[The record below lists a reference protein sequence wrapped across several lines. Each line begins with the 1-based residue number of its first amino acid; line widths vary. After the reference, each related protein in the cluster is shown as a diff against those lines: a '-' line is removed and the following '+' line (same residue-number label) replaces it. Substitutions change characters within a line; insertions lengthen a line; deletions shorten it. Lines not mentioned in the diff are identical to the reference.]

1 MTSDRDGLLKNA
13 SSGTISSA
21 GPSEIVVSESLD
33 DTIPSELNE
42 FGDCGTLKKLFKKSA
57 DIRSKFK
64 GFNRGRISCS
74 ARSQLAVSTDCTV
87 NGVIS
92 LCSVLIRQGKW
103 STMVFLNKL
112 LKSVPDDGL
121 QIANYDE
128 NTVVN
133 QGTSEWPLPQ
143 LTFHHVHGSN
153 IQILRGGRV
162 ARRRESFCKGLA
174 FSSRPIQIDE
184 NVCIRFAE
192 VVSNWSG
199 VLRFGVT
206 NVDPETFR
214 GIELP
219 KFACP
224 DLTSKE
230 GYWAKAL
237 PERYSVAG
245 SILHFYVNAEG
256 ELYYG
261 INGVL
266 KGQFLNGINVFSP
279 LWVIVDI
286 YGNSSSLEFIDPNE
300 VRFRSARSTVS
311 RSRASS
317 RPPSA
322 TSISQT
328 QVATTNTVTHHRHPR
343 NSVQFTPLTFH
354 TVRGKHVALTH
365 AYTVAE
371 RHAGEYA
378 CGYVFTS
385 RPLELNE
392 KIVIQVLDVEL
403 AYTGSMAF
411 GLTCCDPVNL
421 QGSTLPV
428 DSDDLLE
435 RPEYWVGI
443 KDVAAQP
450 KISDELSFWISEK
463 GEVYFAKNNL
473 TSRVIIHVDT
483 SVRLWAYFDVYG
495 TTQKIRVLGSVKV
508 TTASQIAA
516 QRLLP
521 TPAITRT
528 SRSLLDLSPET
539 RAGTGGTSS
548 ELSTFP
554 TTSAHLAH
562 TNRED
567 YSFLSRRTQSETG
580 DSSNGAFL
588 NIPCLSQEER
598 RRVPSSTP
606 AAAGSSRPIFMS
618 GEHFIDFL
626 ESLDNIHGVHGNESN
641 ISHQPQFQ
649 FPPIPARSS
658 PVRLLSG
665 RPPLHPSPRPPPL
678 PEQTATHQQRSGD
691 DEGEIGDEC
700 RICMN
705 SKVNCVIY
713 TCGHMSMCFECAT
726 ETWHLNGECP
736 ICRKKIE
743 DVIKI
748 YKS

>member
-1 MTSDRDGLLKNA
+1 MTSDRDTLLKNV
-13 SSGTISSA
+13 SNGTISSA

-33 DTIPSELNE
+33 DTTPSESNE
-42 FGDCGTLKKLFKKSA
+42 FGDCGTLKRLFKKSA

-64 GFNRGRISCS
+64 E
-74 ARSQLAVSTDCTV
+74 
-87 NGVIS
+87 
-92 LCSVLIRQGKW
+92 
-103 STMVFLNKL
+103 
-112 LKSVPDDGL
+112 SVPDDGL

-311 RSRASS
+311 RNRASS
-317 RPPSA
+317 RPFSA
-322 TSISQT
+322 TSASQA
-328 QVATTNTVTHHRHPR
+328 QIATTSTATHHRHPR
-343 NSVQFTPLTFH
+343 NSSNSRPNLPLSKYHAGIQFTPLTFH

-385 RPLELNE
+385 RPLALNE
-392 KIVIQVLDVEL
+392 KIVIQILDIES

-450 KISDELSFWISEK
+450 KISDELSFWITEK

-473 TSRVIIHVDT
+473 ASRVIIHVDT

-508 TTASQIAA
+508 TAASQMAT
-516 QRLLP
+516 QRLPP

-539 RAGTGGTSS
+539 RADARGLSS
-548 ELSTFP
+548 ELSAFP
-554 TTSAHLAH
+554 ITSTHLAH
-562 TNRED
+562 ANHED
-567 YSFLSRRTQSETG
+567 CSPLLSRRTQSETG
-580 DSSNGAFL
+580 DSLNGVFL
-588 NIPCLSQEER
+588 HMPCSSQAE
-598 RRVPSSTP
+598 RRVPTSTSTVARP
-606 AAAGSSRPIFMS
+606 SRPIFMN
-618 GEHFIDFL
+618 GEHLIDFL
-626 ESLDNIHGVHGNESN
+626 ENLDNIHGLHGNESN
-641 ISHQPQFQ
+641 ISHRSQ
-649 FPPIPARSS
+649 FPPPSVPARAS
-658 PVRLLSG
+658 PVRLLPG
-665 RPPLHPSPRPPPL
+665 RPPLHPSPRLPL
-678 PEQTATHQQRSGD
+678 PAQTTTHLQQSGD

>member
-1 MTSDRDGLLKNA
+1 MTSDGDSLLKNA
-13 SSGTISSA
+13 SSDTISSA
-21 GPSEIVVSESLD
+21 GSSEIVVSESLD
-33 DTIPSELNE
+33 DTTPSESNE
-42 FGDCGTLKKLFKKSA
+42 FGDCGTLKRLFKKSA
-57 DIRSKFK
+57 DIRNKFK
-64 GFNRGRISCS
+64 E
-74 ARSQLAVSTDCTV
+74 
-87 NGVIS
+87 
-92 LCSVLIRQGKW
+92 
-103 STMVFLNKL
+103 
-112 LKSVPDDGL
+112 SVPDDGL

-300 VRFRSARSTVS
+300 VRFRSARSAVS
-311 RSRASS
+311 RNRASS
-317 RPPSA
+317 RPLSA
-322 TSISQT
+322 TSVSQT
-328 QVATTNTVTHHRHPR
+328 QIATTSTTTHHRHPR
-343 NSVQFTPLTFH
+343 NSSNTRPDFPPLKYHTGAQFTPLTFH

-385 RPLELNE
+385 RPLALNE
-392 KIVIQVLDVEL
+392 KIVIQVLDIES

-450 KISDELSFWISEK
+450 KISDELSFWITEK

-473 TSRVIIHVDT
+473 TPRVIIHVDT
-483 SVRLWAYFDVYG
+483 SVKLWAYFDVYG
-495 TTQKIRVLGSVKV
+495 TTQKIRVLGSIKIV
-508 TTASQIAA
+508 AA
-516 QRLLP
+516 YQMAVRLP
-521 TPAITRT
+521 PVPAITRT
-528 SRSLLDLSPET
+528 SRSLLDLSPEIRT
-539 RAGTGGTSS
+539 DAGRSSS
-548 ELSTFP
+548 ELCAFP
-554 TTSAHLAH
+554 TTSAHLTH
-562 TNRED
+562 GSRENC
-567 YSFLSRRTQSETG
+567 SPFLSRRTQSETG
-580 DSSNGAFL
+580 DSLSGVFL
-588 NIPCLSQEER
+588 RLPCSSQAE
-598 RRVPSSTP
+598 RRVPTSAPTVAMP
-606 AAAGSSRPIFMS
+606 SRPVFMS

-626 ESLDNIHGVHGNESN
+626 ENLDNIHGLHGNEPN
-641 ISHQPQFQ
+641 ISHRSQ
-649 FPPIPARSS
+649 FPSPLVPARSS
-658 PVRLLSG
+658 PVRLLPG
-665 RPPLHPSPRPPPL
+665 RPPLHPSLRPPL
-678 PEQTATHQQRSGD
+678 FAQTESHQQRYGD
-691 DEGEIGDEC
+691 DEGEVGDEC

>member
-13 SSGTISSA
+13 SSGTISIA
-21 GPSEIVVSESLD
+21 GPSEIVISESLD
-33 DTIPSELNE
+33 DTTPSETNE
-42 FGDCGTLKKLFKKSA
+42 FGDCGTLKRLFKKSA

-64 GFNRGRISCS
+64 E
-74 ARSQLAVSTDCTV
+74 
-87 NGVIS
+87 
-92 LCSVLIRQGKW
+92 
-103 STMVFLNKL
+103 
-112 LKSVPDDGL
+112 SVPDDGL

-300 VRFRSARSTVS
+300 VRFRSTRSTVS

-317 RPPSA
+317 RPVST
-322 TSISQT
+322 TSISQA
-328 QVATTNTVTHHRHPR
+328 QIATTSAIAHHRHSR
-343 NSVQFTPLTFH
+343 NSSNSRSNFPLSKYHTGIQFTPLTFH

-385 RPLELNE
+385 RPLALNE
-392 KIVIQVLDVEL
+392 KIVVQVLDVES

-450 KISDELSFWISEK
+450 KINDELSFWITEK

-473 TSRVIIHVDT
+473 APRVIIHVDI

-495 TTQKIRVLGSVKV
+495 TTQKIRMLGSVKV
-508 TTASQIAA
+508 TTASHLVARRFPPI
-516 QRLLP
+516 P
-521 TPAITRT
+521 TNTRT

-539 RAGTGGTSS
+539 RIDIGGPNN
-548 ELSTFP
+548 ELSAFP
-554 TTSAHLAH
+554 TTSTHSSH
-562 TNRED
+562 DSRENC
-567 YSFLSRRTQSETG
+567 SPLLSRRTQSETG
-580 DSSNGAFL
+580 DSLSGML
-588 NIPCLSQEER
+588 LRLPCSSQTER
-598 RRVPSSTP
+598 RVLTSTP
-606 AAAGSSRPIFMS
+606 PVARPSRPIFIS

-626 ESLDNIHGVHGNESN
+626 GNLDNIHGLDGSESN
-641 ISHQPQFQ
+641 ISHRPQ
-649 FPPIPARSS
+649 FPPPPVPARSS
-658 PVRLLSG
+658 PVGLLPERAS
-665 RPPLHPSPRPPPL
+665 LHPLPRFPL
-678 PEQTATHQQRSGD
+678 SAQTASQQQRSGD

-748 YKS
+748 YNNASLLGAVREYCRHFCCALLLPLRKDKSG

>member
-1 MTSDRDGLLKNA
+1 MTSDGDSLLKNA
-13 SSGTISSA
+13 SSDTISSA
-21 GPSEIVVSESLD
+21 GSSEIVVSESLD
-33 DTIPSELNE
+33 DTTPSEFNE
-42 FGDCGTLKKLFKKSA
+42 FGDCGTLKRLFKKSA

-64 GFNRGRISCS
+64 E
-74 ARSQLAVSTDCTV
+74 
-87 NGVIS
+87 
-92 LCSVLIRQGKW
+92 
-103 STMVFLNKL
+103 
-112 LKSVPDDGL
+112 SVPDDGL

-300 VRFRSARSTVS
+300 VRFRSARSAVS
-311 RSRASS
+311 RNRVSS
-317 RPPSA
+317 RPLSA
-322 TSISQT
+322 TSVSQT
-328 QVATTNTVTHHRHPR
+328 QIATTSTTTHHRHPR
-343 NSVQFTPLTFH
+343 NSSNSRLDFPLPKYHTGVQFTPLTFH
-354 TVRGKHVALTH
+354 TVRGKHVVLTH

-385 RPLELNE
+385 RPLALNE
-392 KIVIQVLDVEL
+392 KIVIQILDIES

-450 KISDELSFWISEK
+450 KISDELSFWITEK

-473 TSRVIIHVDT
+473 TPRVIIHVDT

-495 TTQKIRVLGSVKV
+495 TTQKIRVLGSIKV
-508 TTASQIAA
+508 VAASQMAV
-516 QRLLP
+516 RLSP
-521 TPAITRT
+521 VPAITRT
-528 SRSLLDLSPET
+528 SRSLLDLSPEIRT
-539 RAGTGGTSS
+539 DVGGSSS
-548 ELSTFP
+548 ELCAFP
-554 TTSAHLAH
+554 TSAHLTH
-562 TNRED
+562 GNRENC
-567 YSFLSRRTQSETG
+567 SPFLSRRTQSETG
-580 DSSNGAFL
+580 DSLSGVFL
-588 NIPCLSQEER
+588 RLPCSSQAE
-598 RRVPSSTP
+598 RRVPTSASTVAMP
-606 AAAGSSRPIFMS
+606 SRPVFMS

-626 ESLDNIHGVHGNESN
+626 ENLDNIHGLHGNEPTYLIDRN
-641 ISHQPQFQ
+641 SHTSG
-649 FPPIPARSS
+649 SS
-658 PVRLLSG
+658 
-665 RPPLHPSPRPPPL
+665 
-678 PEQTATHQQRSGD
+678 Q
-691 DEGEIGDEC
+691 
-700 RICMN
+700 
-705 SKVNCVIY
+705 
-713 TCGHMSMCFECAT
+713 
-726 ETWHLNGECP
+726 
-736 ICRKKIE
+736 
-743 DVIKI
+743 
-748 YKS
+748 

>member
-1 MTSDRDGLLKNA
+1 MLLFNDCLKTGFRFFFLE
-13 SSGTISSA
+13 SIS
-21 GPSEIVVSESLD
+21 
-33 DTIPSELNE
+33 
-42 FGDCGTLKKLFKKSA
+42 
-57 DIRSKFK
+57 
-64 GFNRGRISCS
+64 
-74 ARSQLAVSTDCTV
+74 
-87 NGVIS
+87 
-92 LCSVLIRQGKW
+92 
-103 STMVFLNKL
+103 
-112 LKSVPDDGL
+112 DDGL

-153 IQILRGGRV
+153 IQILRGGRI

-174 FSSRPIQIDE
+174 FSSRKLSREILTSNQNVRTDYVQNIAELLEKRSIFEIHNNRIKKFYRPIQIDE

-206 NVDPETFR
+206 NVDPETYHST
-214 GIELP
+214 ELP

-286 YGNSSSLEFIDPNE
+286 YGNSSSLEFIGKCFFRQYPNE
-300 VRFRSARSTVS
+300 VRFRSTRSAVS
-311 RSRASS
+311 RNRASN
-317 RPPSA
+317 RPLSA
-322 TSISQT
+322 ASVSQA
-328 QVATTNTVTHHRHPR
+328 QIATTSTTTHRRHSR
-343 NSVQFTPLTFH
+343 NS
-354 TVRGKHVALTH
+354 
-365 AYTVAE
+365 
-371 RHAGEYA
+371 
-378 CGYVFTS
+378 
-385 RPLELNE
+385 
-392 KIVIQVLDVEL
+392 
-403 AYTGSMAF
+403 
-411 GLTCCDPVNL
+411 
-421 QGSTLPV
+421 STLPV

-450 KISDELSFWISEK
+450 KISDELSFWITEK

-473 TSRVIIHVDT
+473 APRVIIHVDT
-483 SVRLWAYFDVYG
+483 SVKLWAYFDVYG
-495 TTQKIRVLGSVKV
+495 TTQKIRMLGSVKV
-508 TTASQIAA
+508 TTASQLVA
-516 QRLLP
+516 QRLP
-521 TPAITRT
+521 PIPAITRT

-539 RAGTGGTSS
+539 RTDVGGSSS
-548 ELSTFP
+548 ELSVFP
-554 TTSAHLAH
+554 TTSTYPAHA
-562 TNRED
+562 NREN
-567 YSFLSRRTQSETG
+567 SSPRLSRRTQSETG
-580 DSSNGAFL
+580 DSFNEMFL
-588 NIPCLSQEER
+588 RLPSSPQAER
-598 RRVPSSTP
+598 RIPTSVSTVTRP
-606 AAAGSSRPIFMS
+606 SRPIFMS

-626 ESLDNIHGVHGNESN
+626 ENLENVHVLHGSESN
-641 ISHQPQFQ
+641 ISHRPQ
-649 FPPIPARSS
+649 FPPPPVPSRAS
-658 PVRLLSG
+658 PVRLLPG
-665 RPPLHPSPRPPPL
+665 RPSLYPSPRPPL
-678 PEQTATHQQRSGD
+678 PAQTSSQQQRSGD

>member
-1 MTSDRDGLLKNA
+1 MTSDGDSLLKNA
-13 SSGTISSA
+13 SSDTISSA
-21 GPSEIVVSESLD
+21 GSSEIVVSESLD
-33 DTIPSELNE
+33 DTTPSEFNE
-42 FGDCGTLKKLFKKSA
+42 FGDCGTLKRLFKKSA

-64 GFNRGRISCS
+64 E
-74 ARSQLAVSTDCTV
+74 
-87 NGVIS
+87 
-92 LCSVLIRQGKW
+92 
-103 STMVFLNKL
+103 
-112 LKSVPDDGL
+112 SVPDDGL

-300 VRFRSARSTVS
+300 VRFRSARSAVS
-311 RSRASS
+311 RNRVSS
-317 RPPSA
+317 RPLSA
-322 TSISQT
+322 TSVSQT
-328 QVATTNTVTHHRHPR
+328 QIATTSTTTHHRHPR
-343 NSVQFTPLTFH
+343 NSSNSRLDFPLPKYHTGVQFTPLTFH
-354 TVRGKHVALTH
+354 TVRGKHVVLTH

-385 RPLELNE
+385 RPLALNE
-392 KIVIQVLDVEL
+392 KIILDIES

-450 KISDELSFWISEK
+450 KISDELSFWITEK

-473 TSRVIIHVDT
+473 TPRVIIHVDT

-495 TTQKIRVLGSVKV
+495 TTQKIRVLGSIKV
-508 TTASQIAA
+508 VAASQMAV
-516 QRLLP
+516 RLSP
-521 TPAITRT
+521 VPAITRT
-528 SRSLLDLSPET
+528 SRSLLDLSPEIRT
-539 RAGTGGTSS
+539 DVGGSSS
-548 ELSTFP
+548 ELCAFP
-554 TTSAHLAH
+554 TSAHLTH
-562 TNRED
+562 GNRENC
-567 YSFLSRRTQSETG
+567 SPFLSRRTQSETG
-580 DSSNGAFL
+580 DSLSGVFL
-588 NIPCLSQEER
+588 RLPCSSQAE
-598 RRVPSSTP
+598 RRVPTSASTVAMP
-606 AAAGSSRPIFMS
+606 SRPVFMS

-626 ESLDNIHGVHGNESN
+626 ENLDNIHGLHGNEPN
-641 ISHQPQFQ
+641 ISHRSQ
-649 FPPIPARSS
+649 FPPPLVPARSS
-658 PVRLLSG
+658 PVRLLPG
-665 RPPLHPSPRPPPL
+665 RPPLHPSPRPPL
-678 PEQTATHQQRSGD
+678 SAQTGSRQQRSGD
-691 DEGEIGDEC
+691 DEGEVGDEC

>member
-1 MTSDRDGLLKNA
+1 MTSDGNGLFKIG
-13 SSGTISSA
+13 SSNTVSSID
-21 GPSEIVVSESLD
+21 PSEIVVGSLD
-33 DTIPSELNE
+33 DEVSSESNE
-42 FGDCGTLKKLFKKSA
+42 FGDFGTLKKLFKKSA

-64 GFNRGRISCS
+64 ESI
-74 ARSQLAVSTDCTV
+74 
-87 NGVIS
+87 
-92 LCSVLIRQGKW
+92 
-103 STMVFLNKL
+103 
-112 LKSVPDDGL
+112 PDDGL

-133 QGTSEWPLPQ
+133 QGTSEWPLPL
-143 LTFHHVHGSN
+143 LTFHYVHGSN

-162 ARRRESFCKGLA
+162 AKRKESFCEGLA

-206 NVDPETFR
+206 NVDPETFL
-214 GIELP
+214 GVELP

-245 SILHFYVNAEG
+245 SILHFYVNGEG

-266 KGQFLNGINVFSP
+266 KGQFLNGINVYSP

-286 YGNSSSLEFIDPNE
+286 YGNSSSLEFIGFLGQKLLSWSSIE
-300 VRFRSARSTVS
+300 VKNPKEIRLRLGHSGVTRGRIFNRPLSSAVLPTNIATTSSVGNQRHS
-311 RSRASS
+311 RSSS
-317 RPPSA
+317 NSRLNLP
-322 TSISQT
+322 TSKYH
-328 QVATTNTVTHHRHPR
+328 VG
-343 NSVQFTPLTFH
+343 VQFTPLTFH
-354 TVRGKHVALTH
+354 TVRGKHIALTH
-365 AYTVAE
+365 GYTVAE
-371 RHAGEYA
+371 RHPGEYS

-385 RPLELNE
+385 RPLTLNE
-392 KIVIQVLDVEL
+392 KIVIQILDVES

-450 KISDELSFWISEK
+450 GIGDELSFWISEK
-463 GEVYFAKNNL
+463 GEVYFVKNNL
-473 TSRVIIHVDT
+473 VPRVIIHVDT
-483 SVRLWAYFDVYG
+483 SVKLWAYFDVYG
-495 TTQKIRVLGSVKV
+495 TTQKIRMLGSVKV
-508 TTASQIAA
+508 TTLSHMIARHVSTLPAS
-516 QRLLP
+516 
-521 TPAITRT
+521 TRN
-528 SRSLLDLSPET
+528 SRSLLDLSPQTVASAYET
-539 RAGTGGTSS
+539 RGSTSEICVCPLQVADPS
-548 ELSTFP
+548 FENPSP
-554 TTSAHLAH
+554 
-562 TNRED
+562 
-567 YSFLSRRTQSETG
+567 FLSKRPQSETG
-580 DSSNGAFL
+580 ENVNGMVLRPPRHIQRSVHIL
-588 NIPCLSQEER
+588 NPL
-598 RRVPSSTP
+598 VT
-606 AAAGSSRPIFMS
+606 SSRPVLIS
-618 GEHFIDFL
+618 GENFIDL
-626 ESLDNIHGVHGNESN
+626 WEAMDNEIQRNASS
-641 ISHQPQFQ
+641 ITHQPQYL
-649 FPPIPARSS
+649 PAPVPFRAS
-658 PVRLLSG
+658 PVQISPG
-665 RPPLHPSPRPPPL
+665 RPYSHPPPHPPL
-678 PEQTATHQQRSGD
+678 PNEVIASSQQKSTE
-691 DEGEIGDEC
+691 EGEFGDEC

-705 SKVNCVIY
+705 AKVNSVIY

>member
-13 SSGTISSA
+13 SNGTISSA
-21 GPSEIVVSESLD
+21 GSSEVV
-33 DTIPSELNE
+33 ISELLGDTTSSEPNE
-42 FGDCGTLKKLFKKSA
+42 FGDCGTLKRLFKKSA
-57 DIRSKFK
+57 DIRSRFK
-64 GFNRGRISCS
+64 ESIS
-74 ARSQLAVSTDCTV
+74 
-87 NGVIS
+87 
-92 LCSVLIRQGKW
+92 
-103 STMVFLNKL
+103 
-112 LKSVPDDGL
+112 DDGL

-153 IQILRGGRV
+153 IQILRGGRI

-174 FSSRPIQIDE
+174 FSSRIHNNRTKKFYRPIQIDE

-206 NVDPETFR
+206 NVDPETYHST
-214 GIELP
+214 ELP

-300 VRFRSARSTVS
+300 VRFRSTRSAVS
-311 RSRASS
+311 RNRASN
-317 RPPSA
+317 RPLSA
-322 TSISQT
+322 ASVSQA
-328 QVATTNTVTHHRHPR
+328 QIATTSTTTHRRHSR
-343 NSVQFTPLTFH
+343 NSVQFTPLMFH
-354 TVRGKHVALTH
+354 TVRGKHVSLTH

-385 RPLELNE
+385 RPLALNE
-392 KIVIQVLDVEL
+392 KIVVQILDIES

-450 KISDELSFWISEK
+450 KISDELSFWITEK

-473 TSRVIIHVDT
+473 APRVIIHVDT
-483 SVRLWAYFDVYG
+483 SVKLWAYFDIYG
-495 TTQKIRVLGSVKV
+495 TTQKIRMLGSVKI
-508 TTASQIAA
+508 TAVSQLVA
-516 QRLLP
+516 QRLP
-521 TPAITRT
+521 PIPAITRT

-539 RAGTGGTSS
+539 RTDVGGSSS
-548 ELSTFP
+548 ELSVFP
-554 TTSAHLAH
+554 TTSTYPAHA
-562 TNRED
+562 NREN
-567 YSFLSRRTQSETG
+567 SPLLSRRTQSETG
-580 DSSNGAFL
+580 DSFNEMFL
-588 NIPCLSQEER
+588 RLPSSPQAER
-598 RRVPSSTP
+598 RVSTSVSTVARP
-606 AAAGSSRPIFMS
+606 SRPIFIS

-626 ESLDNIHGVHGNESN
+626 ENLENVHGLHGSESN
-641 ISHQPQFQ
+641 ISHRPQ
-649 FPPIPARSS
+649 FPPPPVPARAS
-658 PVRLLSG
+658 PVRLLPG
-665 RPPLHPSPRPPPL
+665 RPSSHSSPRPPL
-678 PEQTATHQQRSGD
+678 PAQTTSQPQQTGD

>member
-21 GPSEIVVSESLD
+21 GSSDIVISELLGDTTPSE
-33 DTIPSELNE
+33 PNE
-42 FGDCGTLKKLFKKSA
+42 FGDCGTLKRLFKKSA
-57 DIRSKFK
+57 DIRSRFK
-64 GFNRGRISCS
+64 ESIS
-74 ARSQLAVSTDCTV
+74 
-87 NGVIS
+87 
-92 LCSVLIRQGKW
+92 
-103 STMVFLNKL
+103 
-112 LKSVPDDGL
+112 DDGL

-153 IQILRGGRV
+153 IQILRGGRI

-206 NVDPETFR
+206 NVDPETYHST
-214 GIELP
+214 ELP

-300 VRFRSARSTVS
+300 VRFRSTRSAVS
-311 RSRASS
+311 RNRASN
-317 RPPSA
+317 RPLSA
-322 TSISQT
+322 ASVSQA
-328 QVATTNTVTHHRHPR
+328 QIATTSTTTHRRHSR
-343 NSVQFTPLTFH
+343 NSIQFTPLMFH
-354 TVRGKHVALTH
+354 TVRGKHISLTH

-371 RHAGEYA
+371 RHVGEYA

-385 RPLELNE
+385 RPLALNE
-392 KIVIQVLDVEL
+392 KIVIQILDIES

-450 KISDELSFWISEK
+450 KISDELSFWITEK

-473 TSRVIIHVDT
+473 APRVIIHVDT
-483 SVRLWAYFDVYG
+483 SVKLWAYFDVYG
-495 TTQKIRVLGSVKV
+495 TTQKIRMLGSVKV
-508 TTASQIAA
+508 TTASQLVA
-516 QRLLP
+516 QRLP
-521 TPAITRT
+521 PIPAITRT

-539 RAGTGGTSS
+539 RTDVGGSSS
-548 ELSTFP
+548 ELSVFP
-554 TTSAHLAH
+554 TTSTYPAHA
-562 TNRED
+562 NREN
-567 YSFLSRRTQSETG
+567 SSPRLSRRTQSETG
-580 DSSNGAFL
+580 DSFNEMFL
-588 NIPCLSQEER
+588 RLPSSPQAER
-598 RRVPSSTP
+598 RIPTSVSTVTRP
-606 AAAGSSRPIFMS
+606 SRPIFMS

-626 ESLDNIHGVHGNESN
+626 ENLENVHVLHGSESN
-641 ISHQPQFQ
+641 ISHRPQ
-649 FPPIPARSS
+649 FPPPPVPSRAS
-658 PVRLLSG
+658 PVRLLPG
-665 RPPLHPSPRPPPL
+665 RPSLYPSPRPPL
-678 PEQTATHQQRSGD
+678 PAQTSSQQQRSGD
-691 DEGEIGDEC
+691 DEGKLC
-700 RICMN
+700 NLHMWTY
-705 SKVNCVIY
+705 VNVFRMCNRNMALEWGVPNMSQENRRCHQNLQVI
-713 TCGHMSMCFECAT
+713 TSS
-726 ETWHLNGECP
+726 L
-736 ICRKKIE
+736 
-743 DVIKI
+743 
-748 YKS
+748 

>member
-1 MTSDRDGLLKNA
+1 MTSDGDSLLKNA
-13 SSGTISSA
+13 SSDTISSA
-21 GPSEIVVSESLD
+21 GSSEIVVSESLD
-33 DTIPSELNE
+33 DTTPSEFNE
-42 FGDCGTLKKLFKKSA
+42 FGDCGTLKRLFKKSA

-64 GFNRGRISCS
+64 E
-74 ARSQLAVSTDCTV
+74 
-87 NGVIS
+87 
-92 LCSVLIRQGKW
+92 
-103 STMVFLNKL
+103 
-112 LKSVPDDGL
+112 SVPDDGL

-300 VRFRSARSTVS
+300 VRFRSARSAVS
-311 RSRASS
+311 RNRVSS
-317 RPPSA
+317 RPLSA
-322 TSISQT
+322 TSVSQT
-328 QVATTNTVTHHRHPR
+328 QIATTSTTTHHRHPR
-343 NSVQFTPLTFH
+343 NSSNSRLDFPLPKYHTGVQFTPLTFH
-354 TVRGKHVALTH
+354 TVRGKHVVLTH

-385 RPLELNE
+385 RPLALNE
-392 KIVIQVLDVEL
+392 KIVIQILDIES

-450 KISDELSFWISEK
+450 KISDELSFWITEK

-473 TSRVIIHVDT
+473 TPRVIIHVDT

-495 TTQKIRVLGSVKV
+495 TTQKIRVLGSIKV
-508 TTASQIAA
+508 VAASQMAV
-516 QRLLP
+516 RLSP
-521 TPAITRT
+521 VPAITRT
-528 SRSLLDLSPET
+528 SRSLLDLSPEIRT
-539 RAGTGGTSS
+539 DVGGSSS
-548 ELSTFP
+548 ELCAFP
-554 TTSAHLAH
+554 TSAHLTH
-562 TNRED
+562 GNRENC
-567 YSFLSRRTQSETG
+567 SPFLSRRTQSETG
-580 DSSNGAFL
+580 DSLSGVFL
-588 NIPCLSQEER
+588 RLPCSSQAE
-598 RRVPSSTP
+598 RRVPTSASTVAMP
-606 AAAGSSRPIFMS
+606 SRPVFMS

-626 ESLDNIHGVHGNESN
+626 ENLDNIHGLHGNEPN
-641 ISHQPQFQ
+641 ISHRSQ
-649 FPPIPARSS
+649 FPPPLVPARSS
-658 PVRLLSG
+658 PVRLLPG
-665 RPPLHPSPRPPPL
+665 RPPLHPSPRPPL
-678 PEQTATHQQRSGD
+678 SAQTGSRQQRSGD
-691 DEGEIGDEC
+691 DEGEVGDEC

>member
-13 SSGTISSA
+13 SSGAVSSA
-21 GPSEIVVSESLD
+21 GPSEIVISESLD
-33 DTIPSELNE
+33 DTTPSELNE
-42 FGDCGTLKKLFKKSA
+42 FGDCGTLKRLFKKSA

-64 GFNRGRISCS
+64 E
-74 ARSQLAVSTDCTV
+74 
-87 NGVIS
+87 
-92 LCSVLIRQGKW
+92 
-103 STMVFLNKL
+103 
-112 LKSVPDDGL
+112 SVPDDGL

-300 VRFRSARSTVS
+300 VRFRSARSAVS
-311 RSRASS
+311 RNRASS
-317 RPPSA
+317 RHLSA
-322 TSISQT
+322 TSGSQA
-328 QVATTNTVTHHRHPR
+328 QIATTSTAAHHRHPR
-343 NSVQFTPLTFH
+343 NSIQFTPLTFH
-354 TVRGKHVALTH
+354 TVRGKHIALTH

-385 RPLELNE
+385 RPLALNE
-392 KIVIQVLDVEL
+392 KIVLDIES

-450 KISDELSFWISEK
+450 KISDELSFWITEK

-473 TSRVIIHVDT
+473 ASRVIIHVDT

-508 TTASQIAA
+508 TTASQMAA
-516 QRLLP
+516 QCLPP
-521 TPAITRT
+521 TPTITRT

-539 RAGTGGTSS
+539 RIDAGGPSS
-548 ELSTFP
+548 ELSGFP
-554 TTSAHLAH
+554 TASVHLARG
-562 TNRED
+562 NRED
-567 YSFLSRRTQSETG
+567 CSPLLSRRTQSETA
-580 DSSNGAFL
+580 DSLSGVFL
-588 NIPCLSQEER
+588 RLPCSSQAE
-598 RRVPSSTP
+598 RRVPTTP
-606 AAAGSSRPIFMS
+606 AAARPSRPIFMS

-626 ESLDNIHGVHGNESN
+626 ENLDNIHGSESN
-641 ISHQPQFQ
+641 ISHRSQ
-649 FPPIPARSS
+649 FPPP
-658 PVRLLSG
+658 PV
-665 RPPLHPSPRPPPL
+665 P
-678 PEQTATHQQRSGD
+678 QQQSGD

>member
-1 MTSDRDGLLKNA
+1 MTSDGDSLLKNA
-13 SSGTISSA
+13 SSDTISSA
-21 GPSEIVVSESLD
+21 GSSEIVVSESLD
-33 DTIPSELNE
+33 DTTPSESNE
-42 FGDCGTLKKLFKKSA
+42 FGDCGTLKRLFKKSA
-57 DIRSKFK
+57 DIRNKFK
-64 GFNRGRISCS
+64 E
-74 ARSQLAVSTDCTV
+74 
-87 NGVIS
+87 
-92 LCSVLIRQGKW
+92 
-103 STMVFLNKL
+103 
-112 LKSVPDDGL
+112 SVPDDGL

-214 GIELP
+214 GMELP

-300 VRFRSARSTVS
+300 VRFRSARSAVS
-311 RSRASS
+311 RNRASS
-317 RPPSA
+317 RTLSA
-322 TSISQT
+322 TSVSQT
-328 QVATTNTVTHHRHPR
+328 QIATTSTTTHHRHPR
-343 NSVQFTPLTFH
+343 NSSNTRPDFPPPKYHTGVQFTPLTFH

-385 RPLELNE
+385 RPLALNE
-392 KIVIQVLDVEL
+392 KIVIQILDIES

-450 KISDELSFWISEK
+450 KISDELSFWITEK

-473 TSRVIIHVDT
+473 TPRVIIHVDT
-483 SVRLWAYFDVYG
+483 SVKLWAYFDVYG
-495 TTQKIRVLGSVKV
+495 TTQKIRVLGSIKIV
-508 TTASQIAA
+508 AA
-516 QRLLP
+516 YQMAVRLP
-521 TPAITRT
+521 PVPAITRT
-528 SRSLLDLSPET
+528 SRSLLDLSPEIRT
-539 RAGTGGTSS
+539 DAGRSSS
-548 ELSTFP
+548 ELCAFP
-554 TTSAHLAH
+554 TTSAHLTH
-562 TNRED
+562 GNRENC
-567 YSFLSRRTQSETG
+567 SPFLSRRTQSETG
-580 DSSNGAFL
+580 DSLSGVFL
-588 NIPCLSQEER
+588 RLPCSSQAE
-598 RRVPSSTP
+598 RRVPTSAPTVAMP
-606 AAAGSSRPIFMS
+606 SRPVFMS

-626 ESLDNIHGVHGNESN
+626 ENLDNIHGLHGNEPN
-641 ISHQPQFQ
+641 ISHRSQ
-649 FPPIPARSS
+649 FPSPLVPARSS
-658 PVRLLSG
+658 PVRLLPG
-665 RPPLHPSPRPPPL
+665 RPPLHPSLRPPL
-678 PEQTATHQQRSGD
+678 FAQTESHQQRYGD
-691 DEGEIGDEC
+691 DEGEVGDEC

>member
-13 SSGTISSA
+13 SNGTISSA

-33 DTIPSELNE
+33 DTTPSEPNE
-42 FGDCGTLKKLFKKSA
+42 FGDCGTLKRLFKKSA

-64 GFNRGRISCS
+64 E
-74 ARSQLAVSTDCTV
+74 
-87 NGVIS
+87 
-92 LCSVLIRQGKW
+92 
-103 STMVFLNKL
+103 
-112 LKSVPDDGL
+112 SVPDDGL

-300 VRFRSARSTVS
+300 VRFRSTRSTVS
-311 RSRASS
+311 RNRAGS
-317 RPPSA
+317 RPLST
-322 TSISQT
+322 TSVPQT
-328 QVATTNTVTHHRHPR
+328 QIATTSTATHHRHPR
-343 NSVQFTPLTFH
+343 NNSNSRPNLPPSKYHAGIQFTPLTFH

-385 RPLELNE
+385 RPLALNE
-392 KIVIQVLDVEL
+392 KIVIQVLDIES

-450 KISDELSFWISEK
+450 KISDELSFWITEK

-473 TSRVIIHVDT
+473 ASRVIIHVDT

-508 TTASQIAA
+508 IAASQITA
-516 QRLLP
+516 QCLP
-521 TPAITRT
+521 PTTAITRT

-539 RAGTGGTSS
+539 RTDAGRPSS
-548 ELSTFP
+548 EVSVFP
-554 TTSAHLAH
+554 TTSTYLAH
-562 TNRED
+562 PNHED
-567 YSFLSRRTQSETG
+567 CPPLLSRRTQSETG
-580 DSSNGAFL
+580 DSVNGVFL
-588 NIPCLSQEER
+588 RMPCSSQGE
-598 RRVPSSTP
+598 RRVPTSMPTVARP
-606 AAAGSSRPIFMS
+606 SRPIFMS

-626 ESLDNIHGVHGNESN
+626 ENLDNIHGLHGSESN
-641 ISHQPQFQ
+641 ISHRSQ
-649 FPPIPARSS
+649 FPPPPVPARVS

-665 RPPLHPSPRPPPL
+665 RPPLHSSSRLPL
-678 PEQTATHQQRSGD
+678 STQTATHQQRSGD
-691 DEGEIGDEC
+691 DDGEIGDEC

-705 SKVNCVIY
+705 SKVNSVIY

>member
-21 GPSEIVVSESLD
+21 GPSEIIVSESLD
-33 DTIPSELNE
+33 DTTPSELNE
-42 FGDCGTLKKLFKKSA
+42 FGDYGTLKRLFKKSA

-64 GFNRGRISCS
+64 E
-74 ARSQLAVSTDCTV
+74 
-87 NGVIS
+87 
-92 LCSVLIRQGKW
+92 
-103 STMVFLNKL
+103 
-112 LKSVPDDGL
+112 SVPDDGL

-300 VRFRSARSTVS
+300 VRFRSARSVVS
-311 RSRASS
+311 RNRASS
-317 RPPSA
+317 RPLSA
-322 TSISQT
+322 TVVSQAQT
-328 QVATTNTVTHHRHPR
+328 ATTSTTAHHRHPR
-343 NSVQFTPLTFH
+343 NSLSSRPDLPLSKYHTGIQFRPLTFH

-385 RPLELNE
+385 RPLALNE
-392 KIVIQVLDVEL
+392 KIVIQILDIES

-450 KISDELSFWISEK
+450 KISDELSFWITEK

-473 TSRVIIHVDT
+473 TPRVIIHVDT

-508 TTASQIAA
+508 TAASQMAT
-516 QRLLP
+516 QRLP
-521 TPAITRT
+521 PMPAVTRT
-528 SRSLLDLSPET
+528 SRSLLDLSPEIRT
-539 RAGTGGTSS
+539 DAGGSSS
-548 ELSTFP
+548 ELSGFP
-554 TTSAHLAH
+554 TTSTLLAH

-567 YSFLSRRTQSETG
+567 CSPLLSRRTQSETG
-580 DSSNGAFL
+580 DSLSGMFL
-588 NIPCLSQEER
+588 RLPCTSQTE
-598 RRVPSSTP
+598 RRVPASTSTVARP
-606 AAAGSSRPIFMS
+606 SRPVFMS
-618 GEHFIDFL
+618 GEHFIDLL
-626 ESLDNIHGVHGNESN
+626 ENSNNIHELHGNESN
-641 ISHQPQFQ
+641 MSHRSQ
-649 FPPIPARSS
+649 FPPPPVPARTS
-658 PVRLLSG
+658 PVRFLPG
-665 RPPLHPSPRPPPL
+665 KPPLHPSPRPLL
-678 PEQTATHQQRSGD
+678 PAQTASHQQRSGD

>member
-1 MTSDRDGLLKNA
+1 MTSDRDGLFKNA
-13 SSGTISSA
+13 SSDTISCA
-21 GPSEIVVSESLD
+21 GLSVVASESLGD
-33 DTIPSELNE
+33 ATPSESNE
-42 FGDCGTLKKLFKKSA
+42 FGDCGTLKRLFKKSA
-57 DIRSKFK
+57 DIRNKFK
-64 GFNRGRISCS
+64 ESI
-74 ARSQLAVSTDCTV
+74 
-87 NGVIS
+87 
-92 LCSVLIRQGKW
+92 
-103 STMVFLNKL
+103 
-112 LKSVPDDGL
+112 PDDGL

-162 ARRRESFCKGLA
+162 ARRKESFCKGLA

-300 VRFRSARSTVS
+300 VRFRSTRSAVG
-311 RSRASS
+311 RNRANS
-317 RPPSA
+317 RPLA
-322 TSISQT
+322 TTSVPQT
-328 QVATTNTVTHHRHPR
+328 QIATTSTTTHHRHPR
-343 NSVQFTPLTFH
+343 NTSNSQPNLPLSKYHAGVQFTTLTFH

-385 RPLELNE
+385 RPLTLNE
-392 KIVIQVLDVEL
+392 KIVIQILDIES

-421 QGSTLPV
+421 QGSALPV

-450 KISDELSFWISEK
+450 KISDELSFWITEK

-473 TSRVIIHVDT
+473 TPRVIIHVDT
-483 SVRLWAYFDVYG
+483 SVKLWAYFDVYG

-508 TTASQIAA
+508 MASSQLAA
-516 QRLLP
+516 QRLPPLS
-521 TPAITRT
+521 TGTRT

-539 RAGTGGTSS
+539 RTATGRLDN
-548 ELSTFP
+548 ELSAW
-554 TTSAHLAH
+554 TTTNTHNMR

-567 YSFLSRRTQSETG
+567 PSPLLSRRTQSETG
-580 DSSNGAFL
+580 DSLSGVFSHL
-588 NIPCLSQEER
+588 PCSSQGER
-598 RRVPSSTP
+598 RVSTSMP
-606 AAAGSSRPIFMS
+606 AAAVRPSRPIFMS
-618 GEHFIDFL
+618 GEHFIDLL
-626 ESLDNIHGVHGNESN
+626 ENLDSIHGLRGSESN
-641 ISHQPQFQ
+641 ISHRPQ
-649 FPPIPARSS
+649 FPPPAVPLRTS
-658 PVRLLSG
+658 PVRLTPG
-665 RPPLHPSPRPPPL
+665 RPPLYPSPRPPPFT
-678 PEQTATHQQRSGD
+678 QAMSQQQRSDD

-705 SKVNCVIY
+705 AKVNCVIY

>member
-1 MTSDRDGLLKNA
+1 MKTNFNFFF
-13 SSGTISSA
+13 
-21 GPSEIVVSESLD
+21 SE
-33 DTIPSELNE
+33 
-42 FGDCGTLKKLFKKSA
+42 
-57 DIRSKFK
+57 
-64 GFNRGRISCS
+64 
-74 ARSQLAVSTDCTV
+74 
-87 NGVIS
+87 
-92 LCSVLIRQGKW
+92 
-103 STMVFLNKL
+103 
-112 LKSVPDDGL
+112 SVPDDGL

-300 VRFRSARSTVS
+300 VRFRSARSAVS
-311 RSRASS
+311 RNRASS
-317 RPPSA
+317 RPLSA
-322 TSISQT
+322 TSVSQT
-328 QVATTNTVTHHRHPR
+328 QIATTSTTTHHRHPR
-343 NSVQFTPLTFH
+343 NSSNTRPDFPPLKYHTGAQFTPLTFH

-385 RPLELNE
+385 RPLALNE
-392 KIVIQVLDVEL
+392 KIVIQVLDIES

-450 KISDELSFWISEK
+450 KISDELSFWITEK

-473 TSRVIIHVDT
+473 TPRVIIHVDT
-483 SVRLWAYFDVYG
+483 SVKLWAYFDVYG
-495 TTQKIRVLGSVKV
+495 TTQKIRVLGSIKIV
-508 TTASQIAA
+508 AA
-516 QRLLP
+516 YQMAVRLP
-521 TPAITRT
+521 PVPAITRT
-528 SRSLLDLSPET
+528 SRSLLDLSPEIRT
-539 RAGTGGTSS
+539 DAGRSSS
-548 ELSTFP
+548 ELCAFP
-554 TTSAHLAH
+554 TTSAHLTH
-562 TNRED
+562 GSRENC
-567 YSFLSRRTQSETG
+567 SPFLSRRTQSETG
-580 DSSNGAFL
+580 DSLSGVFL
-588 NIPCLSQEER
+588 RLPCSSQAE
-598 RRVPSSTP
+598 RRVPTSAPTVAMP
-606 AAAGSSRPIFMS
+606 SRPVFMS

-626 ESLDNIHGVHGNESN
+626 ENLDNIHGLHGNEPN
-641 ISHQPQFQ
+641 ISHRSQ
-649 FPPIPARSS
+649 FPSPLVPARSS
-658 PVRLLSG
+658 PVRLLPG
-665 RPPLHPSPRPPPL
+665 RPPLHPSLRPPL
-678 PEQTATHQQRSGD
+678 FAQTESHQQRYGD
-691 DEGEIGDEC
+691 DEGEVGDEC